1 LCRSNEDVERVTS
14 WLLEKKLPVESEKT
28 LNIREN
34 TFIKQIISFLTFLD
48 SPIDDLAFA
57 TFIMGDIFTAAS
69 GLTNEQIR
77 EFLFSARHSRRRAY
91 LYRAFR
97 EAFPS
102 IWEGHI
108 EEFFKT
114 VGFVPLY
121 ELVITFLKDFCVLE
135 RFPGAQSFIM
145 KFLEVVKEQEE
156 DNQNI
161 SRFLEYFRNELA
173 ENLFVQVSSSDSIR
187 VLTIHKSKGLEF
199 PVVIIPFSR

>member
-1 LCRSNEDVERVTS
+1 
-14 WLLEKKLPVESEKT
+14 
-28 LNIREN
+28 
-34 TFIKQIISFLTFLD
+34 
-48 SPIDDLAFA
+48 
-57 TFIMGDIFTAAS
+57 
-69 GLTNEQIR
+69 
-77 EFLFSARHSRRRAY
+77 
-91 LYRAFR
+91 
-97 EAFPS
+97 
-102 IWEGHI
+102 
-108 EEFFKT
+108 
-114 VGFVPLY
+114 
-121 ELVITFLKDFCVLE
+121 VLE